1 MESVSAEMLSE
12 LSDEDLVAVMHMQPQ
27 AFSVLLER
35 CRSMVVR
42 MANSLAANSADAEDY
57 AQEGLLGLLAAAN
70 SYQQN
75 FGDHAASFRTY
86 AYRCI
91 RNRMQNAYRKD
102 HAQLRL
108 SGSSLD
114 DPDAALS
121 EQLSDG
127 ADSPEQAFLNKERVS
142 ELYTAL
148 KDVLSKQEM
157 DVLSEAACGYSYR
170 EIAKR
175 LQISEKSVDN
185 AMQRARRKLRAVRS
199 HADI

>member
-170 EIAKR
+170 EIAKH

>member
-1 MESVSAEMLSE
+1 MESFSVEMLSE
-12 LSDEDLVAVMHMQPQ
+12 MSDEDLVAVMHAQPQ

-75 FGDHAASFRTY
+75 FGDRAASFRTY
-86 AYRCI
+86 AYRCV

-108 SGSSLD
+108 TGSSLD

-142 ELYTAL
+142 ELYQAL

-170 EIAKR
+170 EIADR

-199 HADI
+199 NADI

>member
-1 MESVSAEMLSE
+1 MESVSVEMLSA
-12 LSDEDLVAVMHMQPQ
+12 LSDEELVSVMHVQPQ
-27 AFSVLLER
+27 AFSVLVER

-42 MANSLAANSADAEDY
+42 MANALASNSADAEDY

-70 SYQQN
+70 SFQRN
-75 FGDHAASFRTY
+75 FGDRAASFRTY
-86 AYRCI
+86 AFRCV

-114 DPDAALS
+114 DPEGTLM

-127 ADSPEQAFLNKERVS
+127 ADSPEQVFLKKERIS

-148 KDVLSKQEM
+148 KDVLSKREM
-157 DVLSEAACGYSYR
+157 DVLTEVSCGYSYQ
-170 EIAKR
+170 EIAGR
-175 LQISEKSVDN
+175 LGISEKSVDN
-185 AMQRARRKLRAVRS
+185 AVQRARRKLRAVRS
-199 HADI
+199 IDGG

>member
-12 LSDEDLVAVMHMQPQ
+12 LTDEDLVSVMHVQPQ

-70 SYQQN
+70 SYQRN
-75 FGDHAASFRTY
+75 FGEHAASFRTY

-170 EIAKR
+170 EIAER